1 MKPMDIMDAL
11 GEVPG
16 ELVKECFRAPAE
28 SSGIRPAHSSPVGI
42 KESGHKP
49 AGIAVPRW
57 FTAAALAACT
67 VFAVG
72 VGAFLISGG
81 RSHEVLQS
89 TEDSAAVP
97 GETEIIQT
105 ESAAMVTE
113 PEITAPP
120 VVYAELELH
129 EQEKRVYTWE
139 ESDELLKKA
148 RERRQQNGGPL
159 LIDTQK
165 YIAKYFSPDSVAD
178 INDLEAKSYL
188 YHMMLNSIDYFSTAE
203 GEMVNGVPGSQEYL
217 RFQTDDA
224 THSSYA
230 YSRYDNEGEQETYF
244 SGSDDPFSSFLTNVN
259 LTDKT
264 YTQSYCTVDD
274 KNDFIMSDNDRR
286 TYKPDGTGLAF
297 NRMDGMN
304 LGVPCS
310 CCLFPQDIAMSRLD
324 DFDCWQVTGTAE
336 VLGRTCAAI
345 DGTHSGRT
353 ISLLVD
359 VKTGILMQYT
369 ETEADSTLRDY
380 SEVTALT
387 VDAPITVKTFD
398 PAGLTA
404 AENFRTE
411 IPASE

>member
-1 MKPMDIMDAL
+1 MNPMDLMDAL
-11 GEVPG
+11 GEVPHD
-16 ELVKECFRAPAE
+16 LVRDCFRSPAKAD
-28 SSGIRPAHSSPVGI
+28 GSSPEHPATVRNAAAEE
-42 KESGHKP
+42 KK
-49 AGIAVPRW
+49 AGISVPRW

-72 VGAFLISGG
+72 VGAFLISGSS
-81 RSHEVLQS
+81 SHEVLQS
-89 TEDSAAVP
+89 AENIAAAP
-97 GETEIIQT
+97 DETEIIQT
-105 ESAAMVTE
+105 EPAATVTE
-113 PEITAPP
+113 PDTTAPP
-120 VVYAELELH
+120 AVYAELELH
-129 EQEKRVYTWE
+129 EQEKRIYTWE
-139 ESDELLKKA
+139 ESDELLLKA
-148 RERRQQNGGPL
+148 RERYQQNGGPL

-165 YIAKYFSPDSVAD
+165 YIAKYFSPHSGND

-217 RFQTDDA
+217 RFQTDDT

-230 YSRYDNEGEQETYF
+230 YSRYNNEGEHETYF
-244 SGSDDPFSSFLTNVN
+244 SGSADPLSSFLCEVD
-259 LTDKT
+259 LTAGT
-264 YTQSYCTVDD
+264 YMKSVCTVDD
-274 KNDFIMSDNDRR
+274 QHDFIMSDNDRR

-310 CCLFPQDIAMSRLD
+310 CCLFPQSIAMSRLD
-324 DFDCWQVTGTAE
+324 DFDCWCITGTSE
-336 VLGRTCAAI
+336 MLGRTCAEI

-353 ISLLVD
+353 IRLLVD

-369 ETEADSTLRDY
+369 ETEAEGTMRNY

-387 VDAPITVKTFD
+387 VDEPVSVRQFD

-404 AENFRTE
+404 AEDFRPQVPETE
-411 IPASE
+411 